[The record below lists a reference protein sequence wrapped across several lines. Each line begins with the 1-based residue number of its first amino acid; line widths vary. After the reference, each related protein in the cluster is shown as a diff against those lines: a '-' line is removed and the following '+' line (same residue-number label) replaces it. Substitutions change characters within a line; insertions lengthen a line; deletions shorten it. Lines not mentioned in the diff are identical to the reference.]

1 MKDLSAIIAKEI
13 FVHHIFESAIRAC
26 NAHNVVGVQ
35 SLPLSLA
42 SSRES
47 ELLFIVALVSSLSIA
62 ALPLSPPLAR
72 QTDRH
77 LVAGSGGGV

>member
-1 MKDLSAIIAKEI
+1 MIIAEHN
-13 FVHHIFESAIRAC
+13 FAQHIFGRAIRAC

-35 SLPLSLA
+35 SLSVA
-42 SSRES
+42 SSSRES